1 VLHAAEW
8 KSGNHDEIVF
18 AEGESAIEMLR
29 HVARSNFDWRTK
41 EAKAIGGDGAEESG
55 GEGEQV
61 RGEGKCIGCLTEL
74 GIDEFER
81 ACGAAC

>member
-1 VLHAAEW
+1 LPKGKCDRNAPPCGAVEFRLAH
-8 KSGNHDEIVF
+8 
-18 AEGESAIEMLR
+18 
-29 HVARSNFDWRTK
+29 K

-55 GEGEQV
+55 GEGEQA
-61 RGEGKCIGCLTEL
+61 RGEGKFIGCLTEL